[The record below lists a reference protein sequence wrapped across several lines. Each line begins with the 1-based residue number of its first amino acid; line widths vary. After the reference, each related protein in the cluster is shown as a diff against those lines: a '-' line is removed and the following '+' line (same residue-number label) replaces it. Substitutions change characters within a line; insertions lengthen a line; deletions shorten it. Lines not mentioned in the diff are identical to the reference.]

1 MVASVRLL
9 FDVEQLVPRT
19 NHKRRSQLHRTS
31 AGVTLPVPTE
41 QGPAPSDPCIGSYE
55 RLGPEL
61 VHLDD
66 LGRFPVLIEEDRKR
80 YILVLD
86 EGLRIPFSSGAERRD
101 ASTGC
106 QDVVVALTDLTGP
119 FPARQSAEVTQE
131 EENMALIG
139 PQVTEAVWS
148 TFGIRER

>member
-1 MVASVRLL
+1 MVTSVRLL
-9 FDVEQLVPRT
+9 VHVEQLVPRT
-19 NHKRRSQLHRTS
+19 HHKRRSELHRALT
-31 AGVTLPVPTE
+31 GVTLPVPTE
-41 QGPAPSDPCIGSYE
+41 QRPAACDPCIGPYQ

-66 LGRFPVLIEEDRKR
+66 LGRFPILIEEDRKG

-106 QDVVVALTDLTGP
+106 QDLLVPFTDLTGP
-119 FPARQSAEVTQE
+119 FPARQSAKVTQE

-139 PQVTEAVWS
+139 PKVTEAVWS
-148 TFGIRER
+148 TFRIRQ